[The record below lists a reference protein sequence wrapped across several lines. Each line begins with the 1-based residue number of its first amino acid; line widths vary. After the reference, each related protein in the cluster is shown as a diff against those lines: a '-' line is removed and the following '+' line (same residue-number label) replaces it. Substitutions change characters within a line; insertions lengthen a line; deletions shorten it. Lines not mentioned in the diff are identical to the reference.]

1 MHKTRVTSL
10 FLITMALAACGSE
23 PAEAPADASPA
34 SEGSRWSAER
44 ANQWY
49 ERIGWLSGSNF
60 SPSTA
65 INQLEMWQADSFD
78 PETIDRELGWGE
90 DLGFNSMRVYLHDLL
105 WRRDPEGFLSRTDRF
120 LEIADSHGI
129 RVMFVLF
136 DGVWDPYPK
145 LGPQREPKPHLHNSG
160 WIQSPGAEILRDPSR
175 HDELEGFVKG
185 VIGHYKDDKRV
196 QVWDLFNE
204 PDNPNANSY
213 GDKEL
218 PNKAEVALALLE
230 RTFAWAREVNPSQPL
245 TAGVWRE
252 EWAPPEAL
260 SPINRFMLENSDVIT
275 FHSYNA
281 IDSTRQRVES
291 LRVHGRPLLCTEY
304 MARPQ
309 SSTFDP
315 VLSYFKEENIAA
327 YNWGFVAGK
336 SQTIYPWDSWTSTYT
351 AEPKLWFHDIFRAD
365 GTAYIEDEIAFI
377 KKVNGKE

>member
-1 MHKTRVTSL
+1 MHKFRVTSL
-10 FLITMALAACGSE
+10 FLVTLALASCGSGPVE
-23 PAEAPADASPA
+23 TPAEAPAAEA
-34 SEGSRWSAER
+34 SRWSAQR

-60 SPSTA
+60 SPSSA

-78 PETIDRELGWGE
+78 PETIDRELGWAE

-105 WRRDPEGFLSRTDRF
+105 WQQDSEGFLSRTDRF

-129 RVMFVLF
+129 GVMFVLF

-145 LGPQREPKPHLHNSG
+145 LGTQREPKPHLHNSG

-175 HDELEGFVKG
+175 YDELEGFVKG
-185 VIGHYKDDKRV
+185 VIGRYKDDRRV
-196 QVWDLFNE
+196 QAWDLFNE

-213 GDKEL
+213 GETEL
-218 PNKAEVALALLE
+218 PNKAEVSLALLE
-230 RTFAWAREVNPSQPL
+230 RTFGWAREVNPSQPL

-252 EWAPPEAL
+252 KWAPPEDL

-281 IDSTRQRVES
+281 IDSTRERVES

-309 SSTFDP
+309 GSTFDP

-336 SQTIYPWDSWTSTYT
+336 SQTIYPWDSWTTTYT
-351 AEPKLWFHDIFRAD
+351 AEPKLWFHDIFRVD
-365 GTAYIEDEIAFI
+365 GSAYIEDEIAFI